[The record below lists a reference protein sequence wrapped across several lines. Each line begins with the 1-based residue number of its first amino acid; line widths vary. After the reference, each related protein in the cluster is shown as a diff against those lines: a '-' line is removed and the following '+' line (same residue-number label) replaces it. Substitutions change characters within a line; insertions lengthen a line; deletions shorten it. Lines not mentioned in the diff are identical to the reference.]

1 MMPDIAAAGAA
12 PLPSTSTTLLVF
24 TRTTA
29 YRHASIPAGV
39 AALTGIAAPLGL
51 SVHATEDPDVFRKPT
66 LTRCA
71 AVVFLSTSG
80 DVLDP
85 TGKAALETYVTEGGR
100 FLGIHSAACTEYDW
114 PFFGDLVGARFSRH
128 PPLQKAVLCIEG
140 RDHPATADLPERW
153 EVTDE
158 WYDFR
163 TNPRSAVHVLASVDE
178 NTYTGGGMGADH
190 PIAWCHSVGR
200 GRSFYTALG
209 HASEAFDD
217 PLFLGHL
224 QGALSW
230 LVTVPELR

>member
-1 MMPDIAAAGAA
+1 MIPDMTAAAGAA
-12 PLPSTSTTLLVF
+12 PRASTVLVF

-29 YRHASIPAGV
+29 YRHASIPAGR
-39 AALTGIAAPLGL
+39 AALTRIAAGLGL
-51 SVHATEDPDVFRKPT
+51 TAHATEDPDVFRGPS
-66 LTRCA
+66 LARCA

-85 TGKAALETYVTEGGR
+85 AGQAALEGYVGEGGA

-114 PFFGDLVGARFSRH
+114 PFFGELVGARFARH
-128 PPLQKAVLCIEG
+128 PAFQAAVLGIEDQG
-140 RDHPATADLPERW
+140 HPATAHLPKQW
-153 EVTDE
+153 ELSDE

-163 TNPRSAVHVLASVDE
+163 ANPRGGVHVLASVDE
-178 NTYTGGGMGADH
+178 STYVDGGMGADH
-190 PIAWCHSVGR
+190 PIAWWHQVGR

-230 LVTVPELR
+230 LVAGPGQE

>member
-1 MMPDIAAAGAA
+1 MTTAAAASTA
-12 PLPSTSTTLLVF
+12 PPASTVLIF

-29 YRHASIPAGV
+29 YRHASIPAG
-39 AALTGIAAPLGL
+39 ATALTRIATSLGL
-51 SVHATEDPDVFRKPT
+51 TAQATEAPDVFREPT
-66 LTRCA
+66 LARCA

-85 TGKAALETYVTEGGR
+85 PGRAALEGYVNEGGA

-114 PFFGDLVGARFSRH
+114 PFFGELIGARFARH
-128 PPLQKAVLCIEG
+128 PAFQRAVLGVEDSG
-140 RDHPATADLPERW
+140 HPATAHLPKQW
-153 EVTDE
+153 ELTDE

-163 TNPRSAVHVLASVDE
+163 ANPRGGVHVLTSVDE
-178 NTYTGGGMGADH
+178 NTYMDGRMGADH
-190 PIAWCHSVGR
+190 PIAWYHRVGR

-209 HASEAFDD
+209 HASKAFDD

-230 LVTVPELR
+230 LVADPGQE